1 MQLDH
6 FSSFIAVKSTDKR
19 YESID
24 HVQAIH
30 CSIQYSLKSM
40 ELRMAK
46 SWYHTVDC
54 LYISGLIRQK
64 RSALDSE
71 KRIDTFGYIP
81 AARFE
86 LSILDYRLEIE
97 LHKEL
102 PTVRSRKFE

>member
-24 HVQAIH
+24 HVQAI
-30 CSIQYSLKSM
+30 QYSLRSM
-40 ELRMAK
+40 ELRMVK

-54 LYISGLIRQK
+54 LYISGPIRQK
-64 RSALDSE
+64 RSVFDSE

-86 LSILDYRLEIE
+86 LSIIDYRLEIE